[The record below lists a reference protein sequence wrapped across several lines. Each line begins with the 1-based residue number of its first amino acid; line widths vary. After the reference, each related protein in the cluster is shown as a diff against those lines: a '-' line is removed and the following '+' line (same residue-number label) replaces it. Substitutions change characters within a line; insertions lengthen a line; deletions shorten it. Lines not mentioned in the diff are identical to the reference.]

1 MTCLFCRI
9 ADGTEPAS
17 IIHQD
22 EHLLAFMDIRAV
34 RPGHALV
41 IPRVHVDHF
50 DDLSEELAGR
60 AFTFAHRLAGRMRR
74 VLKPRRVGMVIHG
87 FGVPHAHLA
96 VIPLEHSWDIT
107 SQQFAYI
114 DNDRVKFRWE
124 NVPIADRAELDAH
137 AARLRQALS
146 E

>member
-1 MTCLFCRI
+1 MTCLFCAI
-9 ADGTEPAS
+9 AAGTEPAS
-17 IIHQD
+17 IVHQD
-22 EHLLAFMDIRAV
+22 EQLVAFMDIRAV

-50 DDLSEELAGR
+50 DDLSEEQA
-60 AFTFAHRLAGRMRR
+60 AHVFAFAHRLAGRMRA
-74 VLKPRRVGMVIHG
+74 VLRPRRVGMVIHG

-124 NVPIADRAELDAH
+124 NVPATDRAELNAQ
-137 AARLRQALS
+137 AALLRQSLS
-146 E
+146 R

>member
-1 MTCLFCRI
+1 M
-9 ADGTEPAS
+9 
-17 IIHQD
+17 
-22 EHLLAFMDIRAV
+22 LAFMDIRAV

-50 DDLSEELAGR
+50 DDLSEEQAGR
-60 AFTFAHRLAGRMRR
+60 VFTCAHRLAGRMRS

-96 VIPLEHSWDIT
+96 VIPLEHAWDIT

-114 DNDRVKFRWE
+114 DNDRVKFHWE

-137 AARLRQALS
+137 AALLRESLS
-146 E
+146 G